1 MKEYFV
7 EYLGQGG
14 KYERTKRYKDFNE
27 AFAKYL
33 ELLKVALD
41 TDWAKEAYKTTK
53 IITQYK

>member
-33 ELLKVALD
+33 ELLKAALD
-41 TDWAKEAYKTTK
+41 ADCAEYAYKTTR
-53 IITQYK
+53 IVTVYK

>member
-7 EYLGQGG
+7 EYRGQGG
-14 KYERTKRYKDFNE
+14 KCERTKRYEDFNE

-41 TDWAKEAYKTTK
+41 TDWAKEVYETTK
-53 IITQYK
+53 IITLYN

>member
-33 ELLKVALD
+33 ELLTVALD
-41 TDWAKEAYKTTK
+41 TDWAKKAYKTTK